1 MFGIFEKIYEYI
13 MGQYYMYKIREGLKK
28 ALPFLIGAVVIF
40 CAFKV
45 VKCFQNSCEC
55 EEASSLAE

>member
-28 ALPFLIGAVVIF
+28 AVPFLIGAVVIF

-45 VKCFQNSCEC
+45 ARCFQNSCEC
-55 EEASSLAE
+55 EEAGSEIE

>member
-1 MFGIFEKIYEYI
+1 